1 MCDNRPLARRVEIC
15 ILFSFPIFIVKNIG
29 NICESRGSGTPDAS
43 VFFFLVF
50 SFEAVTRL
58 NASKCWSPVKRFTC

>member
-1 MCDNRPLARRVEIC
+1 MCDNRPLVRRVEIC

-43 VFFFLVF
+43 VFFSFFFLRGGD
-50 SFEAVTRL
+50 SFKRL
-58 NASKCWSPVKRFTC
+58 KMLEPC

>member
-1 MCDNRPLARRVEIC
+1 MCDNRPLARRLEIC

-43 VFFFLVF
+43 VVF